1 MQTTSNSCGRYFHGG
16 FDLGVWVFS
25 SRDSGA
31 NVSGECAGLRCV
43 QSAVFGRCSWPRKAF
58 FPFQFQFAVSVLQIL
73 MSNGG
78 ICLWR
83 LLIKKKKTK
92 RKEKN
97 VFTTRLFH
105 FLAFSALTVYVAFS
119 SARINESNS
128 LAGAQGV
135 WVMQVSVLHGN
146 GWCEMGKD
154 STGCARVGFSGRI
167 DHRAIAMVAGKWW
180 LLAFQPS

>member
-83 LLIKKKKTK
+83 LLIKKKHKNE
-92 RKEKN
+92 RKKC
-97 VFTTRLFH
+97 FYDSTLP
-105 FLAFSALTVYVAFS
+105 LS
-119 SARINESNS
+119 
-128 LAGAQGV
+128 
-135 WVMQVSVLHGN
+135 SVLGTHSLCGFLFGENKRIKFLGRRTGRMSNARKCSPRKWMMRNGKGQHGVCQ
-146 GWCEMGKD
+146 GWIFG
-154 STGCARVGFSGRI
+154 
-167 DHRAIAMVAGKWW
+167 
-180 LLAFQPS
+180 

>member
-1 MQTTSNSCGRYFHGG
+1 MCGAKVCPICCFWQM
-16 FDLGVWVFS
+16 FLASQGVLSFS
-25 SRDSGA
+25 
-31 NVSGECAGLRCV
+31 
-43 QSAVFGRCSWPRKAF
+43 
-58 FPFQFQFAVSVLQIL
+58 VSVRSFSFANFNVQRGHMFMTLT
-73 MSNGG
+73 N
-78 ICLWR
+78 
-83 LLIKKKKTK
+83 KKKKTK

-119 SARINESNS
+119 PARINESNS

-135 WVMQVSVLHGN
+135 WVMQESVLHGN